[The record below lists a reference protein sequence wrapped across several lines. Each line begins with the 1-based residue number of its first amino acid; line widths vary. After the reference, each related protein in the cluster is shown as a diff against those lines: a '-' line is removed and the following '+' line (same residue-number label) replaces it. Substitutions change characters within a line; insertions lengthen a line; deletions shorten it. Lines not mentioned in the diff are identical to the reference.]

1 MSNNS
6 NLTKAQ
12 KEKNDEF
19 YTLYEDVEKELVHYK
34 EYLKGKKVYC
44 NCDSTDSNF
53 WKYLYEHFNDYE
65 LKSLTCTY
73 YNKNW
78 SILDDEEKSYKTVY
92 DGKNITRTQLIGN
105 GSFDSSECIEL
116 LKNSDVVISN
126 PPFSLF
132 REYFD
137 LLMKYDKKFLI
148 IGNFH
153 AVTYK
158 NVFRCIKEN
167 TVFLGINPVK
177 SFICPDNTIQ
187 KFGNICWFTN
197 IIFNYGKAL
206 ILTEKYSPEKYL
218 KYDNFDAINVD
229 KVSDI
234 PCDYDGIIGVPKTFL
249 YKYCPDQFEL
259 VGYEKEDENNCIGI
273 SKMSDEFLQKYKSQG
288 KNVPWSKEKKYLC
301 YYDHEGNAK
310 IPFARIL
317 IRYKHPG
324 FPT

>member
-1 MSNNS
+1 MSDCR

-12 KEKNDEF
+12 REKNDEF
-19 YTLYEDVEKELVHYK
+19 YTLYEDIEKELVHYK
-34 EYLKGKKVYC
+34 EQLKGKKVYC

-53 WKYLYEHFNDYE
+53 WKYLYDHFEEYE
-65 LKSLTCTY
+65 LESLTCTY

-92 DGKNITRTQLIGN
+92 DGKNIIRTRLIGN

-116 LKNSDVVISN
+116 LKDSDVIISN

-132 REYFD
+132 KNYFN

-148 IGNFH
+148 VGNFN
-153 AVTYK
+153 AVAYK
-158 NVFRCIKEN
+158 NIFPYIKEN
-167 TVFLGINPVK
+167 RIFLGINPVK

-197 IIFNYGKAL
+197 ILFNYGKAL
-206 ILTEKYSPEKYL
+206 LLTEKYSQEKYP
-218 KYDNFDAINVD
+218 KYDNYDAINVD

-234 PCDYDGIIGVPKTFL
+234 PCDYDGIMGVPITFL
-249 YKYCPDQFEL
+249 YKYCPEQFEIL
-259 VGYEKEDENNCIGI
+259 GHGKEDTNNYIGLTII
-273 SKMSDEFLQKYKSQG
+273 SESFLQTYENQTGITSIP
-288 KNVPWSKEKKYLC
+288 NKKTLC

-317 IRYKHPG
+317 IRNKHPEL
-324 FPT
+324 PT